1 MKHLTGTRIAR
12 GLGAGLLTVALLPWV
27 GVAAAHAV
35 VSSPASAEVQSEVQT
50 PSCTAAQ
57 SPSAIAA
64 NFTITKSGAPSN
76 VNPMQG
82 QGAFTTATITYV
94 GGSTALGS
102 CTYQFSL
109 ASYATQGPTWSS
121 SGTQV
126 LYVYGFS
133 TGTISASNLSITLSV
148 ELPPTCYYQE
158 DLYTASFSQPQTYPG
173 DTVYDGGSAPG
184 HGPLPRYGSTT
195 TPYGLI
201 NWSNGTVGTCAVPTA
216 VIVPTCQLA
225 DSPASVT
232 VSVTNPLFVPVE
244 VKVTVGSATPTTLP
258 VPAADANGPGTV
270 SVNVTGAVG
279 ASVTI
284 TYTDTST
291 GVVVPVGSGTITV
304 ERCVTPVAPTITQS
318 PTCGAR
324 GSLVIPSTTGVVYT
338 YNDTQYADGAT
349 ITGPTSGTVTAA
361 PASEGY
367 TLAEGATTSWPVDIA
382 GAQVCV
388 SSYVAPPSGSFNDPC
403 VLGTTTPTATTVES
417 ASLSATVNSGGYGNV
432 TWRFVSGTSTSHTT
446 VVPSATNTA
455 GTMLTATALPAAGTE
470 VWLQYATAATNWV
483 DAAGPDSIV
492 TSCPNV
498 TTGGTIPTTTTK
510 PVTVLGVTYH
520 QSPVTTASLPVTGAA
535 FPVGKALGASAALLL
550 L

>member
-27 GVAAAHAV
+27 GVAAAHAA

-57 SPSAIAA
+57 NTGAIAA

-304 ERCVTPVAPTITQS
+304 ERCVTPAAPTSTNGTCTVDNGSIT
-318 PTCGAR
+318 
-324 GSLVIPSTTGVVYT
+324 IPSTPGV
-338 YNDTQYADGAT
+338 QYLIGGENASAGT
-349 ITGPTSGTVTAA
+349 ISEPVGSYTVTAVA
-361 PASEGY
+361 QTGY
-367 TLAEGATTSWPVDIA
+367 TLTGTTSWTLTIQA
-382 GAQVCV
+382 ATGCV
-388 SSYVAPPSGSFNDPC
+388 TTVTPVAPPSGSFNDPC

-470 VWLQYATAATNWV
+470 V
-483 DAAGPDSIV
+483 
-492 TSCPNV
+492 
-498 TTGGTIPTTTTK
+498 
-510 PVTVLGVTYH
+510 
-520 QSPVTTASLPVTGAA
+520 
-535 FPVGKALGASAALLL
+535 
-550 L
+550 